1 MTDKSADTTTVQ
13 LNLTPGTTG
22 VYNTDIIYQ
31 HPSNNPRTSY
41 SDENWDKLVNDL
53 RTLGQLFPVT
63 ARVRCEHDG
72 EDTEGYLLVMEDG
85 HSRAKARKEMGVER
99 DETGRRAEDILVTI
113 KPSIEDRVI
122 ARLPAELQ
130 SAGVATDDL
139 AATAKLKK
147 KLVKEEKAK
156 VSRESHSVN
165 TARESW
171 NSWAE
176 ANSLK
181 TQLVIQKDLNPDL
194 DEKELENL
202 VGEINGMKG
211 DLVRM
216 RLSLLDTSKTPKDIQ
231 DRLKA
236 GELSYSEAIEL
247 RRITDKEIREELS
260 EKSFTEGWSAN
271 MLKKKIDKKAKEE
284 LESGNKIKAS
294 RSRTSA
300 VKKKNSMRG
309 EDEIT
314 ETLASIKESID
325 ELSEEED
332 ELLNQLLGASSAL
345 EYLLTPTMEEDF
357 FDMLD
362 RRVEEFFDEDSDSE
376 EETAEEAAEEET
388 AETVTAEEESTEEN
402 SQE

>member
-1 MTDKSADTTTVQ
+1 MTEHISADTTTTAVQ
-13 LNLTPGTTG
+13 VNLTPGTTG
-22 VYNTDIIYQ
+22 VFDTNIIYQ

-41 SDENWDKLVNDL
+41 SDENWERLVNDL

-72 EDTEGYLLVMEDG
+72 PETEGFLLVMEDG
-85 HSRAKARKEMGVER
+85 HSRTKARKEMGVDR
-99 DETGRRAEDILVTI
+99 DETGRRADDILVTI
-113 KPSIEDRVI
+113 KPSIEDRVVS
-122 ARLPAELQ
+122 RLQAELHT
-130 SAGVATDDL
+130 AGISPDNL
-139 AATAKLKK
+139 ADIAKTKK
-147 KLVKEEKAK
+147 KLIKEEKAK

-176 ANSLK
+176 ANSLQ

-194 DEKELENL
+194 DEKDLENL

-216 RLSLLDTSKTPKDIQ
+216 RLSLLDASKTPKDIQ

-247 RRITDKEIREELS
+247 RRITDKEIREDLS

-271 MLKKKIDKKAKEE
+271 MLKKKIDKKAKEQ
-284 LESGNKIKAS
+284 LEAGNKIKAT
-294 RSRTSA
+294 RSRTSTA
-300 VKKKNSMRG
+300 KKQSNLRG

-314 ETLASIKESID
+314 ETLATIKESIE
-325 ELSEEED
+325 ELSEEEE
-332 ELLNQLLGASSAL
+332 ELLNQLLGASAAI
-345 EYLLTPTMEEDF
+345 EFILTPTMEEDF

-362 RRVEEFFDEDSDSE
+362 RQVETFFDEDSEEVNAVEESAQDSE
-376 EETAEEAAEEET
+376 EPATT
-388 AETVTAEEESTEEN
+388 EEES
-402 SQE
+402 